1 MITYTDI
8 SDTYFE
14 TQASALQHVY
24 DNIHMQYMKNHY
36 EIVFPDHL
44 WCEHIMYGH
53 NRIYHLDLKVKRT
66 GNPARK
72 ALHISLYRMDSGKY
86 ELTYYVN

>member
-24 DNIHMQYMKNHY
+24 DNIHMQYMRNHY
-36 EIVFPDHL
+36 EIKFPENI
-44 WCEHIMYGH
+44 WTEHVQYGQTV
-53 NRIYHLDLKVKRT
+53 NYTLDLTVRKT

>member
-1 MITYTDI
+1 MIMN
-8 SDTYFE
+8 SADTYFE
-14 TQASALQHVY
+14 TQASALQFVY
-24 DNIHMQYMKNHY
+24 DTIDMENHY

-53 NRIYHLDLKVKRT
+53 NRIYHLELKVKRT

-72 ALHISLYRMDSGKY
+72 VLHISLYRMDSGNY
-86 ELTYYVN
+86 ELTYYLN